1 MTTTSFPGP
10 GLSEEQW
17 ARLKA
22 LAISLSPEQSNWIG
36 GYFTGYADA
45 ARGLAGAMVAEPS
58 ASVPVPTEA
67 AAQRSLTVLYASETG
82 TAMSLA
88 EEARQHA
95 AGKGLTVKL
104 HDLADYKP
112 ATLKDEQDVLL
123 IASTH
128 GEGEPPQPALDFFD
142 TLGGRKAP
150 RLQGVRFAVLALGD
164 STYEFYCQTG
174 RTLDSRLAEL
184 GGERLKPRIDCDVD
198 QVGEGR
204 RWFAALIDGLAETP
218 AQAPATVSL
227 TPVAAPFQTHGEN
240 NPFRAE
246 ILENIAIT
254 GRGSSKQT
262 RHVELSLEGS
272 GLTYLPGDAL
282 GIVPRN
288 SARRVEEVLAAA
300 GLAASARAVLDD
312 DEHELGALLETGFEI
327 AAATPRFLDHWASL
341 SDAAALRELAQPDR
355 ASERNEWLNSHHVVD
370 ILRLFPVKGLDA
382 TRFIAGLRRLQP
394 RFYSIA
400 SSQEAQGGDVHL
412 TVSTVR
418 YELHGTQ
425 REGVVSGTLA
435 GLAEGETLPVFM
447 RANPHFRL
455 PADDVPMVMI
465 GAGTGVA
472 PYRGFVQERALRGAA
487 GRSWLIFGD
496 RNFRSDFL
504 YQAEWQ
510 AHQKAGALSLIDAVF
525 SRDGAQKSY
534 VQDRLRERAAEL
546 YAWLEEGAHLYV
558 CGDAAGMAPDVHQAL
573 IEAVGT
579 ASGRDEEAAKDYVR
593 ALQRDGRYQRD
604 VY

>member
-45 ARGLAGAMVAEPS
+45 ARGLVGAMVAEPPV
-58 ASVPVPTEA
+58 SVPVPMEA

-82 TAMSLA
+82 TAMGLA

-112 ATLKDEQDVLL
+112 AALKDEQDVLL

-128 GEGEPPQPALDFFD
+128 GEGEPPQPALDFFE

-198 QVGEGR
+198 QIGEGR
-204 RWFAALIDGLAETP
+204 RWFAALIEGLADTP

-227 TPVAAPFQTHGEN
+227 APVGAPVQTHGEN
-240 NPFRAE
+240 NPFHAE

-272 GLTYLPGDAL
+272 GLTYMPGDAL

-300 GLAASARAVLDD
+300 GLAASARATLDD
-312 DEHELGALLETGFEI
+312 GEHELGALLETGFEI

-355 ASERNEWLNSHHVVD
+355 ASGRNEWLRSHHVVD

-425 REGVVSGTLA
+425 REGVVSGALA

-465 GAGTGVA
+465 GAGTGIA

-573 IEAVGT
+573 IEAVAA
-579 ASGRDEEAAKDYVR
+579 ASGRDDEAAKDYVR